1 MKMKQEESYFESN
14 IESKTSKL
22 TILATSK
29 AMEILSKGIYSR
41 PVEACLRE
49 LSTNAYDAHVEAGIP
64 NVAFEVML
72 PTYSDAKFSVR
83 DFGNGLPPE
92 KIREIFATYFSSS
105 KTDSNETVGC
115 LGLGSKSPLAVA
127 DQFNVEMWRDGWYYL
142 WTIYRDENGFPTMQD
157 EPIIKRQT
165 TEPQGIR
172 VCVPVDYNK
181 RHEFAEAAK
190 KVYPYFKTIPTVKN
204 GPIITTPVRTQ
215 QYETFWL
222 ETGSG
227 VHALMGNVVYPINSE
242 IKGLE
247 EFKNIASGQ
256 KIIIP
261 FAIGDL
267 EFDASRENL
276 TYNSEII
283 AMLKIKYR
291 EIISELSK
299 TVSAEVNKGKNGYEA
314 IRIFNDKARSLNNN
328 LANSMY
334 NEIQFKGAPLNKLFD
349 SRSQTNWDTTIFDKC
364 EISIYSSY
372 SRKKLNTGW
381 SFALD
386 RPICVFYNDDLKN
399 KSIAAR
405 LEAYID
411 ENKLGNTQ
419 VGYLSNNTNVDKWCE
434 LNHYDRNDIKLI
446 SALPKIAKSP
456 ATGSGRKRAGV
467 FTIKGGNTKTYFWQ
481 SMSGAPDKGYY
492 FVKSDDDIV
501 LNDKVIP
508 IVGVYEIL
516 RKLDVL
522 PPDLYGISKSYI
534 KDYKDDDKFIP
545 ADGYIIDQL
554 KAKVDDVMLAKSC
567 SDNKLLQLAKF
578 WPTEGAIFKQITK
591 IKDLIPL
598 AHAYSHAFTYFGIP
612 HVVPAA
618 VLKYDDIV
626 KLYPMLKPI
635 AEGSSWAVPDIK
647 DIQAYIRDVAKAKNY
662 TY

>member
-1 MKMKQEESYFESN
+1 MKLKSADNHYESN
-14 IESKTSKL
+14 LSGGTHKL
-22 TILATSK
+22 QILATAK
-29 AMEILSKGIYSR
+29 AMDILSKGIYSR
-41 PVEACLRE
+41 PVEAVVRE
-49 LSTNAYDAHVEAGIP
+49 LATNAYDAHVMVGLQDKP
-64 NVAFEVML
+64 FEVSL
-72 PTYSDAKFSVR
+72 PTYSDAKFIVR
-83 DFGNGLPPE
+83 DYGPGIAPD
-92 KIREIFATYFSSS
+92 RVRTVFATYFASD
-105 KTDSNETVGC
+105 KTDNNDVTGC
-115 LGLGSKSPLAVA
+115 LGLGALSPLAVS
-127 DQFNVEMWRDGWYYL
+127 DQFTVEIWHEGWYYL
-142 WTIYRDENGFPTMQD
+142 WTIYKDEGGFPTMQD
-157 EPIIKRQT
+157 EPIIKRET
-165 TEPQGIR
+165 TDPTGVKIT
-172 VCVPVDYNK
+172 VPVDYNK
-181 RHEFAEAAK
+181 RYEFNDAVK

-204 GPIITTPVRTQ
+204 GPIITAPVRTQ
-215 QYETFWL
+215 QFETFWL

-227 VHALMGNVVYPINSE
+227 VHALMGNVVYPINSD

-256 KIIIP
+256 KIVIP
-261 FAIGDL
+261 FNIGDL

-364 EISIYSSY
+364 EISIFSSY

-381 SFALD
+381 SFVLD
-386 RPICVFYNDDLKN
+386 RPICVFHNDDLKN

-411 ENKLGNTQ
+411 ENKLGGTQ

-501 LNDKVIP
+501 LNDKVLP
-508 IVGVYEIL
+508 IVGVYETL

-534 KDYKDDDKFIP
+534 KDYKDDDNFIP

-578 WPTEGAIFKQITK
+578 WPTEGAVFKQITK

-598 AHAYSHAFTYFGIP
+598 AHAYSHAFSYFGIP
-612 HVVPAA
+612 QVVPAA

-635 AEGSSWAVPDIK
+635 AEGSSWSVPDAK
-647 DIQAYIRDVAKAKNY
+647 DIQEYIRDVSKAKGY
-662 TY
+662 AY